1 MSVFDQSGPRFF
13 RPSDATPVRRNLRV
27 IQMQRVLVVLRNA
40 VFVLVL
46 AAAGFW
52 AYRQTQSDA
61 RFAVRHIEIA
71 GAVHTQRAAIE
82 AITRRYL
89 GLNLFKIDIALVQH
103 DLHALSWIQR
113 IAIEKR
119 VPNTLRINVVER
131 VPVALAMH
139 DGELQYVDAS
149 GAVCGELSPSI
160 GDSDLPIVS
169 NADDKELLRAV
180 QFIDSLRVHDPIVY
194 SRLGEVRPIAPRGFA
209 IFDRDLGAIVYANG
223 DDASSKFRNLYAIL
237 QAEKLGKSDIEY
249 ADLRFADRIV
259 VKPLHP
265 IITAAAPLPIS
276 APAQITN

>member
-52 AYRQTQSDA
+52 AYRQTQSDS

-119 VPNTLRINVVER
+119 VPNTLRIKVVER

-139 DGELQYVDAS
+139 DGGLQYVDAS
-149 GAVCGELSPSI
+149 GAVCGDLSPSI
-160 GDSDLPIVS
+160 GDSDLPIVTS
-169 NADDKELLRAV
+169 TDDKELLRAV
-180 QFIDSLRVHDPIVY
+180 QFIDSLRAHDPIVY

-209 IFDRDLGAIVYANG
+209 IFDRDLGAIVYANA
-223 DDASSKFRNLYAIL
+223 DDVSSKFRNLYAIV

-259 VKPLHP
+259 IKPVHP